1 MNALEAGGTVAPG
14 PAPLHEARAEAE
26 RRSAL
31 RALLARPLLLAERDP
46 EAYAAVVRHR
56 AELVRWFQENAG
68 WTLVVDPAGRHA
80 RLMKRPARP
89 DPTRPARAPGKRAF
103 DRRRYVLLALALAA
117 LDDEPV
123 QVTLARLAEKVRDL
137 SLEEPELAPFDPEGA
152 PERHAFV
159 DVVRLLEDLG
169 VLALRDGD
177 VERYARSRE
186 GDALYDVRE
195 RLLGRLLAAPRP
207 PALAASPAHMA
218 EEERAG
224 TEEGERTAGRH
235 AVFRRLL
242 DDPVVYKEDLDARG
256 RDWLAAGSGFLYERL
271 ARDAGLAVERR
282 AEGLLAVDR
291 DGSLTDVVFPEG
303 GSTVKHAA
311 LLLCEWL
318 ADRGREARRAMGT
331 SATSATT
338 STAVVT
344 DPVHAERSR
353 REAPAESR
361 DARWPEVV
369 ARVRALQDAHAG
381 RWSKEFDATDAGA
394 GELAR
399 EAARLLVAFGLA
411 AFTDGGALAARP
423 AAARF
428 APRDAAPERSA
439 P

>member
-1 MNALEAGGTVAPG
+1 MNALEAGGTVALG
-14 PAPLHEARAEAE
+14 PVHEARVEAE

-31 RALLARPLLLAERDP
+31 RALLARPLLLAEREP

-89 DPTRPARAPGKRAF
+89 DPTRSARAPGKRAF

-207 PALAASPAHMA
+207 PALSASPAHMA
-218 EEERAG
+218 QEERAG

-318 ADRGREARRAMGT
+318 ADRARERR
-331 SATSATT
+331 
-338 STAVVT
+338 
-344 DPVHAERSR
+344 R
-353 REAPAESR
+353 REAPAEST
-361 DARWPEVV
+361 AAPWPEVV
-369 ARVRALQDAHAG
+369 ARVRALQDAHTG

-394 GELAR
+394 EELAR

-411 AFTDGGALAARP
+411 AFTEGGALAARP

-428 APRDAAPERSA
+428 APRDAAPGRSA

>member
-1 MNALEAGGTVAPG
+1 MNALETGGTVAPG
-14 PAPLHEARAEAE
+14 PAHLHEARAEAE

-68 WTLVVDPAGRHA
+68 WTLVVDPVGRHA

-207 PALAASPAHMA
+207 PALSASPAHMA

-235 AVFRRLL
+235 AVFRQLL

-318 ADRGREARRAMGT
+318 ADRGREARR
-331 SATSATT
+331 
-338 STAVVT
+338 
-344 DPVHAERSR
+344 

-361 DARWPEVV
+361 DAPWPEVV
-369 ARVRALQDAHAG
+369 ARVCALQDVHAG

-399 EAARLLVAFGLA
+399 EAARLLVAFGLV
-411 AFTDGGALAARP
+411 AFTKGGALAARP

-428 APRDAAPERSA
+428 APRDAAPGRTA